1 MRRKKIEGILLLF
14 TAAII
19 WGNSFVAQTSAAG
32 ALGTFTFNACRSF
45 AASMF
50 LTVVLL
56 LRNAQNKRNRFF
68 QVQTEDTEARRN
80 LWKYGV
86 ICGIVLFFGFGLQQG
101 GIAAYPPET
110 SAAGR
115 AGFLTSV
122 QVVIVPL
129 IEWSFGKKPRSVLF
143 VSLVGILCGM
153 YLLCMS
159 NGLGGFYLGD
169 LLVLLCACT
178 FGIYVV
184 LLGKCRDQDSISLC
198 AVQFLICGI
207 LSFIAACTAE
217 NCSIADIYKAVA
229 SILYAGILS
238 SGVAYVLQA
247 IGQRYVEPTV
257 VTMIISLQSVVA
269 AIAGWVILH
278 EHLSGREIWGCVLVF
293 SFVLLAQMD
302 IFENKNK
309 KRMRGKNDAGCDLSK
324 R

>member
-1 MRRKKIEGILLLF
+1 MKRKKIEGILLLF

-19 WGNSFVAQTSAAG
+19 WGNSFVAQTSAAES
-32 ALGTFTFNACRSF
+32 LGTFTFNACRSF

-56 LRNAQNKRNRFF
+56 FRKLRNKRNSSL
-68 QVQTEDTEARRN
+68 QAQTDDSEARKN
-80 LWKYGV
+80 LWKCGM
-86 ICGIVLFFGFGLQQG
+86 ICGIALFFGFGLQQG
-101 GIAAYPPET
+101 GIAVYPPEA

-129 IEWSFGKKPRSVLF
+129 IEWIFGKKPKPALF
-143 VSLVGILCGM
+143 ISIAGILCGM

-159 NGLGGFYLGD
+159 NGLDGFYLGD
-169 LLVLLCACT
+169 LLVLLCACA

-207 LSFIAACTAE
+207 LSFIPACLAE
-217 NCSIADIYKAVA
+217 SCSMADLSKAGA

-247 IGQRYVEPTV
+247 IGQRYVEPTIA
-257 VTMIISLQSVVA
+257 TMIISLESVVA
-269 AIAGWVILH
+269 AIAGWAILH
-278 EHLSGREIWGCVLVF
+278 EHLSGREIWGCALVF
-293 SFVLLAQMD
+293 LFVLLAQVD
-302 IFENKNK
+302 VIGNTDE
-309 KRMRGKNDAGCDLSK
+309 KRTKGNNHAGRDLSK

>member
-1 MRRKKIEGILLLF
+1 MRRRKIEGILLLF

-19 WGNSFVAQTSAAG
+19 WGNSFVAQTSAAES
-32 ALGTFTFNACRSF
+32 LGIFTFNACRSF

-56 LRNAQNKRNRFF
+56 LRNAQNKRNR
-68 QVQTEDTEARRN
+68 
-80 LWKYGV
+80 WKYGV

-257 VTMIISLQSVVA
+257 ATMIISLQSVVA

-278 EHLSGREIWGCVLVF
+278 
-293 SFVLLAQMD
+293 
-302 IFENKNK
+302 
-309 KRMRGKNDAGCDLSK
+309 
-324 R
+324 